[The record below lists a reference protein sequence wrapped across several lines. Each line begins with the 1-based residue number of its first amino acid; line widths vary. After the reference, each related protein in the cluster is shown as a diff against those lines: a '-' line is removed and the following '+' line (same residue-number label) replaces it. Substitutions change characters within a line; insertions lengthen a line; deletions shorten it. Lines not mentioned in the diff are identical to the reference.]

1 MKKIKLV
8 GINGFLGGRPQ
19 KRSFYHI
26 TFMVRTCREP
36 VCFKSGK
43 CDSAYVWR
51 PYRSEVAGRSQT
63 LKLGFPVG
71 IRPRKCIQT
80 VLTCSC

>member
-51 PYRSEVAGRSQT
+51 PYRSEVAAGARPSNWA
-63 LKLGFPVG
+63 FPWESG
-71 IRPRKCIQT
+71 PENASR
-80 VLTCSC
+80 LF